1 MKTTGLAARLLFF
14 GLLSALA
21 VAIAGGFALRESVR
35 NVLQS
40 SFERRIQ
47 ERTDEIA
54 ARLYVAKNG
63 LSYDRSITANSDFS
77 RIYSGWYWQAD
88 LTPDAPATMAQRQL
102 RSRSLWD
109 AELAPPP
116 ARAVPEETMLRLS
129 GPRGEP
135 LLGHTRNLS
144 GNDIAFVLRVFGPE
158 AEIHALLQRFDYL
171 LVTAICGWLLLM
183 AVLTF
188 AQVRVGLRPLA
199 HLRKNVE
206 ALTTGDKERVG
217 TGFGADL
224 DPLAREIDQM
234 LERNEHIVHRG
245 RTHTA
250 DLAHA
255 LKKPLSLLN
264 AEAARLPPDA
274 SALIVEQTQSM
285 TRMIERHLARA
296 GSGAGNLRRVDV
308 RACAQEMLDLIARI
322 HADRGLAWELDCPE
336 AYSIRANQA
345 DIEEMLG
352 NLLDNAGKWAA
363 SRVRLRIRQQG
374 NRLSLCI
381 EDDGAGLDEQQR
393 QEAGSRGRRFDE
405 SREGSGLGLAIVAD
419 IAETYSGSLRLETSA
434 WGGLAAI
441 LELPPMGGEA
451 TSDAPERPPGKAV
464 R

>member
-21 VAIAGGFALRESVR
+21 VAIAGGLALRESVR
-35 NVLQS
+35 NVLQNG
-40 SFERRIQ
+40 FERRIQ
-47 ERTDEIA
+47 ERADEIA

-63 LSYDRSITANSDFS
+63 LSYDRSIIANSDFS

-88 LTPDAPATMAQRQL
+88 LAPDAPATMKQRQL

-109 AELAPPP
+109 AELVLPTGAGS
-116 ARAVPEETMLRLS
+116 EETLLQLS

-135 LLGHTRNLS
+135 LLGHTRSLT
-144 GNDIAFVLRVFGPE
+144 GNDTAFVLHVFGPE
-158 AEIHALLQRFDYL
+158 TEIHALLHGFDYL
-171 LVTAICGWLLLM
+171 LIAAICGWLLLM
-183 AVLTF
+183 ALFTF
-188 AQVRVGLRPLA
+188 IQVRVGLHPLVR
-199 HLRKNVE
+199 LRKNVE
-206 ALTTGDKERVG
+206 ALATGDKERVG
-217 TGFGADL
+217 ASFGADL
-224 DPLAREIDQM
+224 DPLAKEIDQM
-234 LERNEHIVHRG
+234 LERNERIVHRG

-274 SALIVEQTQSM
+274 AALIVEQTQSM

-296 GSGAGNLRRVDV
+296 GSGAGNLRRVDIQ
-308 RACAQEMLDLIARI
+308 ACARGMIDLIARI
-322 HADRGLAWELDCPE
+322 HADRGLNWELDCPQ
-336 AYSIRANQA
+336 AYCIRANQA

-352 NLLDNAGKWAA
+352 NLLDNAGKWAD
-363 SRVRLRIRQQG
+363 SRVRLHVRQQG
-374 NRLSLCI
+374 NTLSLCV

-393 QEAGSRGRRFDE
+393 QEAGNRGRRFDE

-419 IAETYSGSLRLETSA
+419 IAETYAGSLRLETSA

-441 LELPPMGGEA
+441 LELPPIGGEA
-451 TSDAPERPPGKAV
+451 PADTPERAPEQAGQ
-464 R
+464 